1 MESTMKQRYLHVA
14 GTLVALF
21 AFASASAAPPAAAQ
35 SAPGTTAAARH
46 WTPPRTADGHP
57 DLQGYW
63 TNATYTPFERPAE
76 FKNREFFS
84 VEEAAA
90 YAKRAL
96 DRFLDQPEDQAH
108 YDNSIWMSEKQPKGV
123 TSLRTS
129 IVVDP
134 ADGKVPPM
142 NQEGRQRGEEKAAA
156 RRLIGPYDSAQSRG
170 LSERCIYWAHEG
182 PPLLPTGYNSNL
194 LIVQEPGSFVIMPE
208 MMPVARVV
216 PLDGRPH
223 VGAAIRNLRGDSRG
237 RWEGDTMVIE
247 TTNFTDRTAFRGSS
261 EHLKVTERL
270 TLVDADTIRYQF
282 TIEDP
287 HTWDVA
293 WKGEYPM
300 KRSNE
305 PIYEYACHEGNY
317 GMANILRAQRL
328 AEAQAKAAG
337 GR

>member
-1 MESTMKQRYLHVA
+1 MNQRCLRITGIFA
-14 GTLVALF
+14 AAALSLSAP
-21 AFASASAAPPAAAQ
+21 AFAQAKAAAAPKAAA
-35 SAPGTTAAARH
+35 AKPAGAVR
-46 WTPPRTADGHP
+46 WTPPRTPDGHP

-63 TNATYTPFERPAE
+63 TNATYTPFERPAQ
-76 FKNREFFS
+76 FKDREFFT

-90 YAKRAL
+90 FAKQAL
-96 DRFLDQPEDQAH
+96 DRFLAQPEDEAH
-108 YDNSIWMSEKQPKGV
+108 YDNAIWMSEKEPKGV
-123 TSLRTS
+123 TTLRTS

-134 ADGKVPPM
+134 PDGRIPPV
-142 NQEGRQRGEEKAAA
+142 NAEGRQRAEQRAAA
-156 RRLIGPYDSAQSRG
+156 RRLVGAYDSAQSRG

-194 LIVQEPGSFVIMPE
+194 QIVQEPNTFVVVPE

-223 VGAAIRNLRGDSRG
+223 LNASIRSLRGDSRG

-270 TLVDADTIRYQF
+270 TLIDADTIRYQF
-282 TIEDP
+282 TVEDP

-300 KRSNE
+300 KRTSD

-317 GMANILRAQRL
+317 GMVNILRAQRV
-328 AEAQAKAAG
+328 ADEQAKTTSG
-337 GR
+337 K

>member
-1 MESTMKQRYLHVA
+1 MTGILA
-14 GTLVALF
+14 ALLLVA
-21 AFASASAAPPAAAQ
+21 ATSASAQTSSAAPAGTGAGAA
-35 SAPGTTAAARH
+35 H

-63 TNATYTPFERPAE
+63 TNATYTPFERPAQ
-76 FKNREFFS
+76 FTDREFFS

-90 YAKRAL
+90 YAKQAL
-96 DRFLDQPEDQAH
+96 DRFLAQPDDEAH
-108 YDNSIWMSEKQPKGV
+108 YDNSIWMTEKQPKGV
-123 TSLRTS
+123 TTLRTS

-134 ADGKVPPM
+134 RDGRVPPV
-142 NQEGRQRGEEKAAA
+142 NQEGRQRAEERAAA
-156 RRLIGPYDSAQSRG
+156 RRLVGQYDSAQTRS
-170 LSERCIYWAHEG
+170 LSERCIYWGHEG

-194 LIVQEPGSFVIMPE
+194 QIVQEPNTFVIIPE

-216 PLDGRPH
+216 PLDRRPH
-223 VGAAIRNLRGDSRG
+223 VGAAIRSLRGDARG
-237 RWEGDTMVIE
+237 WWEGDTMVIE

-270 TLVDADTIRYQF
+270 TLIDADTIRYQF
-282 TIEDP
+282 TIDDP

-300 KRSNE
+300 KRTTDA
-305 PIYEYACHEGNY
+305 IYEYACHEGNY
-317 GMANILRAQRL
+317 GMVNILRAQRL
-328 AEAQAKAAG
+328 AEEQAKSAT

>member
-1 MESTMKQRYLHVA
+1 
-14 GTLVALF
+14 
-21 AFASASAAPPAAAQ
+21 
-35 SAPGTTAAARH
+35 
-46 WTPPRTADGHP
+46 
-57 DLQGYW
+57 
-63 TNATYTPFERPAE
+63 
-76 FKNREFFS
+76 
-84 VEEAAA
+84 
-90 YAKRAL
+90 
-96 DRFLDQPEDQAH
+96 
-108 YDNSIWMSEKQPKGV
+108 
-123 TSLRTS
+123 
-129 IVVDP
+129 
-134 ADGKVPPM
+134 M

-282 TIEDP
+282 TVEDP